1 MNLLTI
7 RSQARLKSS
16 VSSTDFSNANLD
28 EQLNQAYLI
37 LAWYLAA
44 LGEDY
49 FEEQNVKFDLVGGSA
64 LVSQPSDT
72 MFIKGVRLAYT
83 APTNPED
90 YKVASAYDPSS
101 VHDVG
106 ADEEN
111 ISTNNPIYDI
121 TNNYIRIK
129 PTPESDVSAG
139 GKLWYIARPSALAT
153 TADTPVLPVYLH
165 DKLSDYGGKIMA
177 FKYNKWKKHDRL
189 EKSWKETLDE
199 FDTLLADR
207 DMGQVL
213 RFRSPFEVPVPP
225 QQRRT
230 ELPDY

>member
-7 RSQARLKSS
+7 RSQARLKSG
-16 VSSTDFSNANLD
+16 VPVGDFSNANLD
-28 EQLNQAYLI
+28 EQANQAYYI

-49 FEEQNVKFDLVGGSA
+49 FEEQNTLFNLALNSA
-64 LVSQPSDT
+64 LYSQPTDA

-83 APTNPED
+83 SPSNPED
-90 YKVASAYDPSS
+90 YKVARRYDPSS

-129 PTPESDVSAG
+129 PTPTSAVTNG
-139 GKLWYIARPSALAT
+139 GKLWYIALPSALTSTGDA
-153 TADTPVLPVYLH
+153 PVLPTYLH
-165 DKLSDYGGKIMA
+165 DKISDYAAKIMT
-177 FKYNKWKKHDRL
+177 FKFEKWAKHDRL
-189 EKSWKETLDE
+189 KASWDETIKE

-207 DMGQVL
+207 DMGDGI
-213 RFRSPFEVPVPP
+213 RFRSPFEVPVVHP
-225 QQRRT
+225 QGRT
-230 ELPDY
+230 ELPD